1 MTSEAQ
7 SHIQKFLYNLSM
19 ENYSDADKNLNTLVK
34 DKVDKR
40 FNEALENVKKDLT
53 KIK

>member
-7 SHIQKFLYNLSM
+7 SHIQKFLYNLST
-19 ENYSDADKNLNTLVK
+19 ENYSNADKNLNILVK
-34 DKVDKR
+34 QKVDKR
-40 FNEALENVKKDLT
+40 FNEALANIRKDLT

>member
-19 ENYSDADKNLNTLVK
+19 ENYSDADKNLNNLVK
-34 DKVDKR
+34 QKVDRR
-40 FNEALENVKKDLT
+40 FNDATEKVKSDLT